1 MPTRMDLK
9 IREALPSLFE
19 VAYPVIDPK
28 VEMLSALSLL
38 RFEEIDA
45 LPLSFDPDG
54 KHRVVAGFSS
64 LARLMRLDPKGLQ
77 SFLKRPC
84 EEASEPLASV
94 DAESSLS
101 VLLDKFLETRFGFAR
116 VNERN
121 RVGALAR
128 LRDLLAL
135 YDSERFETR
144 LTVED
149 VASPIFALPPETS
162 VREALEQMFDRR
174 CRRVFLSGTKKFVWD
189 RGIIERLFSPAV
201 LALAVKNPSKDFLG
215 PPLSEFEGMT
225 ATEVKPRTEL
235 REAARVMRLMR
246 GQCLTIND
254 GVVTPW
260 DLVMKP
266 WKEKKLRIN

>member
-1 MPTRMDLK
+1 LQ

-28 VEMLSALSLL
+28 AGMLSALSLL

-45 LPLSFDPDG
+45 LPLSFDSDG
-54 KHRVVAGFSS
+54 KHRAVAGFSS
-64 LARLMRLDPKGLQ
+64 LARLMRIDPKALRK
-77 SFLKRPC
+77 FLKQPC

-94 DAESSLS
+94 DAGRSLS

-135 YDSERFETR
+135 YGTERFETS

-149 VASPIFALPPETS
+149 VASPIFALPGRTS

-174 CRRVFLSGTKKFVWD
+174 CRRVFISGTKKFVWD
-189 RGIIERLFSPAV
+189 RGIIERLFSPAF
-201 LALAVKNPSKDFLG
+201 LALATKSPSKDFLG
-215 PPLSEFEGMT
+215 APLSEFEGLE
-225 ATEVKPRTEL
+225 ATEVKPSTGL
-235 REAARVMRLMR
+235 KEAARVMRPTR
-246 GQCLTIND
+246 GQCLTFD
-254 GVVTPW
+254 DRVVTPW
-260 DLVMKP
+260 DVVMKP
-266 WKEKKLRIN
+266 WKEKELRIK